1 GLLRQGAGLNEKSA
15 LIEAEKDN
23 YPIDWMCTQLEVA
36 RSSFYA
42 WRARVGTTTDTEAR
56 REVLKVEIARI
67 FDQQRGTAGCRR
79 VAAQLNQEGFEASVG
94 LVAELMRELGLKA
107 VQKRAYKTTTVVDG
121 RAQVFED
128 KLGRDFAPESHSPG
142 TALVGDITYLRTGQG
157 WLYLATVIDLATR
170 MVIGW
175 QTATHLRTSLV
186 IDALEMAR
194 TQGGAKKNAIFHSDH
209 GSQGGFNWSSQH
221 LEVRKV
227 FKDGDQGL
235 EH

>member
-1 GLLRQGAGLNEKSA
+1 
-15 LIEAEKDN
+15 
-23 YPIDWMCTQLEVA
+23 MCTQLEVA

-128 KLGRDFAPESHSPG
+128 KLGRGFAPSHRPG
-142 TALVGDITYLRTGQG
+142 EALVGDITYLRTGQG

-194 TQGGAKKNAIFHSDH
+194 TQGGAKRMLYFTQTMGLSILQMNSLIILNNTDLSSRWAGPGSVGTTPPRSHS
-209 GSQGGFNWSSQH
+209 S
-221 LEVRKV
+221 RR
-227 FKDGDQGL
+227 
-235 EH
+235 